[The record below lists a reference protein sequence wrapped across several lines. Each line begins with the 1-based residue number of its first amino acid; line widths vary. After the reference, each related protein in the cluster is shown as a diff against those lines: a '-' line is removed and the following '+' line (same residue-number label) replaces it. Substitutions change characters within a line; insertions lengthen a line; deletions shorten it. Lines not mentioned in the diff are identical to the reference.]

1 MRSAEARDRAVMHYV
16 LRRLAQAVFTVLGV
30 MLLTFILF
38 RVIAGDVSTAY
49 VNQKLGNEARQAFY
63 EKHKLDRPGVFNYH
77 RRLLV
82 SDNTSGPHPFEIADQ
97 NGSLAA
103 RALNL
108 HLAPLSPTRGAKAL
122 SSAPRL
128 AGRLVFALSLSTPLS
143 AMTDGKPLVSQKAGS
158 AASPAWKIS
167 LSDGTVLDVDLSKAH
182 TCGDLI
188 AEIAASPGNNGK
200 LTTAISTWSPLSLFD
215 SQFFWHLWENV
226 TFSGRSYATNQS
238 LLEIVGERGKFSLSI
253 TVPAMVLT
261 WLFAMIISCFVAY
274 YRDTWIDKFGVLLTV
289 LGMCVPYLAYMLLG
303 QWVMFKI
310 APEYAAG
317 LAHPS
322 SIYVPVFIAVIAG
335 LGAEVR
341 FYRTIILN
349 EINKDYVRTARA
361 KGVPLP
367 SILFLHVLKNCM
379 LPILTELITTIPF
392 LILGSLLLERFFGIP
407 GLGDLLLTSITSRD
421 VPIVTG
427 LTYLT
432 AVLYVVSLLITD
444 VLYAVFD
451 PRIHLR

>member
-1 MRSAEARDRAVMHYV
+1 MMRYIT
-16 LRRLAQAVFTVLGV
+16 RRLVQAVFTVLGV
-30 MLLTFILF
+30 MLLTFVLF

-49 VNQKLGNEARQAFY
+49 VNQKLGAEARQAFY
-63 EKHKLDRPGVFNYH
+63 EKHKLDRPGIFNFH
-77 RRLLV
+77 SRLV
-82 SDNTSGPHPFEIADQ
+82 ITDNTTGTHTFEILDQ
-97 NGSLAA
+97 GGSVAA

-108 HLAPLSPTRGAKAL
+108 HLSPGRQSAAETRA
-122 SSAPRL
+122 RL
-128 AGRLVFALSLSTPLS
+128 AGRLVFALSPATPLAS
-143 AMTDGKPLVSQKAGS
+143 MTDGKALVSPKADS
-158 AASPAWKIS
+158 AMPAWSIQ
-167 LSDGTVLDVDLSKAH
+167 LGDGTCFTLDLKNVR
-182 TCGDLI
+182 TCGDLCT
-188 AEIAASPGNNGK
+188 ALAACPGNGGK
-200 LTTAISTWSPLSLFD
+200 LTAEISKWSMANLFD

-226 TFSGRSYATNQS
+226 TFTGKSYATNQS
-238 LLEIVGERGKFSLSI
+238 LLEIVRERGKFSLCI

-261 WLFAMIISCFVAY
+261 WLFAMVISCFVAF
-274 YRDTWIDKFGVLLTV
+274 YRDTWIDKFGVFFTV
-289 LGMCVPYLAYMLLG
+289 LGMCIPYLAYMLLG
-303 QWVMFKI
+303 QWLMFKI
-310 APEYAAG
+310 APAYAAG

-367 SILFLHVLKNCM
+367 SILFVHVLKNCM
-379 LPILTELITTIPF
+379 LPILTDLITYIPF

-421 VPIVTG
+421 VPIITG
-427 LTYLT
+427 LTFLT
-432 AVLYVVSLLITD
+432 AILYVVSLLATD

-451 PRIHLR
+451 PRIHLK

>member
-1 MRSAEARDRAVMHYV
+1 VSQFI
-16 LRRLAQAVFTVLGV
+16 LRRLVQAVFTVLGV
-30 MLLTFILF
+30 MLLTFVLF

-49 VNQKLGNEARQAFY
+49 VNQKLGMEARQAFY
-63 EKHKLDRPGVFNYH
+63 EKHKLDRPGIFNYH
-77 RRLLV
+77 RRLLLT
-82 SDNTSGPHPFEIADQ
+82 DNTAGPHIFEILDA

-103 RALNL
+103 KALNL
-108 HLAPLSPTRGAKAL
+108 HLAPAESDTKKPSGKP
-122 SSAPRL
+122 SVRL
-128 AGRLVFALSLSTPLS
+128 AGRLVFALSPATPLTS
-143 AMTDGKPLVSQKAGS
+143 MTEGKPLVSSKAF
-158 AASPAWKIS
+158 AASPSWNIL
-167 LSDGTVLDVDLSKAH
+167 LSDGTRLVVNMSNVRS
-182 TCGDLI
+182 CGDLCGSV
-188 AEIAASPGNNGK
+188 AASPGNNGK
-200 LTTAISTWSPLSLFD
+200 LTAGISSWSLRNMFD

-226 TFSGRSYATNQS
+226 TFQGRSYATNQS
-238 LLEIVGERGKFSLSI
+238 VLEIVGERGKFSLSI

-261 WLFAMIISCFVAY
+261 WLFAMVISCFVAF
-274 YRDTWIDKFGVLLTV
+274 YRDTWIDRFGVFFSV

-303 QWVMFKI
+303 QWIMFRI
-310 APEYAAG
+310 APDYAAG

-322 SIYVPVFIAVIAG
+322 SIYIPVFIAVIAG

-379 LPILTELITTIPF
+379 LPILTDLITTIPF
-392 LILGSLLLERFFGIP
+392 LIMGSLLLERFFGIP

-421 VPIVTG
+421 VPIITG
-427 LTYLT
+427 LTFLT
-432 AVLYVVSLLITD
+432 AVLYVTSLLITD
-444 VLYAVFD
+444 ILYAVFD